1 MSWFFIAI
9 VGPFLYALTN
19 HIDKI
24 LLERYF
30 KQSGVGTLI
39 LFSSLLSVL
48 ALPFLLYIDP
58 TVLDI
63 SLYHVVALAILGI
76 LNVSVLWFYLLALMN
91 EEASVAIVFY
101 QLVPVFG
108 LVLGYFVLGEML
120 SQMQIIAMAIIIL
133 GTTIISF
140 EVDIDNKFTLRRQ
153 TIAYMTMASLLW
165 AASSV
170 IFKYVA
176 LEENVWR
183 TLFWE
188 HLMMVVVGI
197 FVFIFARSYRRNF
210 LLALRENSKSIL
222 SLNVFNESLYMLG
235 NIAFSFAYLLAPIAL
250 VLLTQSFQ
258 PFFVLI
264 IGIILTVF
272 FPKISVEKIE
282 AKHLWQKVM
291 AICITGIGVY
301 ILLFATS

>member
-63 SLYHVVALAILGI
+63 SLFNIFVLAILGV
-76 LNVSVLWFYLLALMN
+76 LNVLVLWFYLLALMN
-91 EEASVAIVFY
+91 EEASVAVIFY

-108 LVLGYFVLGEML
+108 LVLGYFILDEVL
-120 SQMQIIAMAIIIL
+120 SQTQLIAMAIIIL

-140 EVDIDNKFTLRRQ
+140 EVNSDNKFTLRRQ
-153 TIAYMTMASLLW
+153 TILYMTVASFCW
-165 AASSV
+165 ALSSV
-170 IFKYVA
+170 IFKSVA

-188 HLMMVVVGI
+188 HLMMVIVGI
-197 FVFIFARSYRRNF
+197 LVFMFARSYRQNF

-222 SLNVFNESLYMLG
+222 SLNVLNESLYMLG

-258 PFFVLI
+258 PFFVLV
-264 IGIILTVF
+264 IGIILTLF
-272 FPKISVEKIE
+272 FPRISVEKIE
-282 AKHLWQKVM
+282 AKHLWQKVI
-291 AICITGIGVY
+291 AICITGIGAY
-301 ILLFATS
+301 MLLFIS

>member
-63 SLYHVVALAILGI
+63 SLFNIFVLAILGV
-76 LNVSVLWFYLLALMN
+76 LNVLVLWFYLLALMN
-91 EEASVAIVFY
+91 EEASVAVIFY

-108 LVLGYFVLGEML
+108 LILGYFILDEVLSKIQL
-120 SQMQIIAMAIIIL
+120 IAMAIIIL

-140 EVDIDNKFTLRRQ
+140 EVNSDNKFTLRRQ
-153 TIAYMTMASLLW
+153 TILYMTVASFCW
-165 AASSV
+165 ALSSV
-170 IFKYVA
+170 IFKSVA

-188 HLMMVVVGI
+188 HLMMVIVGI
-197 FVFIFARSYRRNF
+197 LVFMFAKSYRQNF

-222 SLNVFNESLYMLG
+222 SLNVLNESLYMLG

-258 PFFVLI
+258 PFFVLV
-264 IGIILTVF
+264 IGIILTLF
-272 FPKISVEKIE
+272 FPRISVEKIE
-282 AKHLWQKVM
+282 AKHLWQKVI
-291 AICITGIGVY
+291 AICITGIGAY
-301 ILLFATS
+301 MLLFIS

>member
-63 SLYHVVALAILGI
+63 SLFNIFVLAILGV
-76 LNVSVLWFYLLALMN
+76 LNVLVLWFYLLALMN
-91 EEASVAIVFY
+91 EEASVAVIFY

-108 LVLGYFVLGEML
+108 LILGYFILDEVLSKIQL
-120 SQMQIIAMAIIIL
+120 IAMAIIIL

-140 EVDIDNKFTLRRQ
+140 EVNSDNKFTLRRQ
-153 TIAYMTMASLLW
+153 TILYMTVASFCW
-165 AASSV
+165 ALSSV
-170 IFKYVA
+170 IFKSVA

-188 HLMMVVVGI
+188 HLMMVIVGI
-197 FVFIFARSYRRNF
+197 LVFMFAKSYRQNF

-222 SLNVFNESLYMLG
+222 SLNVLNESLYMLG

-258 PFFVLI
+258 PFFVLV
-264 IGIILTVF
+264 IGIILTLF
-272 FPKISVEKIE
+272 FPRISVEKIE
-282 AKHLWQKVM
+282 AKYLWQKVI
-291 AICITGIGVY
+291 AICITGIGAY
-301 ILLFATS
+301 MLLFIS

>member
-9 VGPFLYALTN
+9 IGPFLYALTN

-30 KQSGVGTLI
+30 KRSGVGTLI

-63 SLYHVVALAILGI
+63 SLFNIFILGVLGI
-76 LNVSVLWFYLLALMN
+76 LNVLVLWFYLLALMN
-91 EEASVAIVFY
+91 EEASVAIIFY

-108 LVLGYFVLGEML
+108 LILGYLVLDEVL
-120 SQMQIIAMAIIIL
+120 SQIQLIAMAIVIL

-140 EVDIDNKFTLRRQ
+140 EVNSDNKFTLRRQ
-153 TIAYMTMASLLW
+153 TILYMTTASFFW
-165 AASSV
+165 ALSSV
-170 IFKYVA
+170 IFKSVA

-188 HLMMVVVGI
+188 HLMMVIVGI
-197 FVFIFARSYRRNF
+197 FVFIFAKSYRYNF
-210 LLALRENSKSIL
+210 LLALKENSKSIL
-222 SLNVFNESLYMLG
+222 SLNVLNESLYMLG

-258 PFFVLI
+258 PFFVLV
-264 IGIILTVF
+264 IGIILTLF

-282 AKHLWQKVM
+282 AKHLWQKVI
-291 AICITGIGVY
+291 AIFITGIGAY
-301 ILLFATS
+301 MLLFIA

>member
-9 VGPFLYALTN
+9 IGPFLYALTN

-30 KQSGVGTLI
+30 KRSGVGTLI

-63 SLYHVVALAILGI
+63 SLFNIFILGVLGI
-76 LNVSVLWFYLLALMN
+76 LNVLVLWFYLLALMN
-91 EEASVAIVFY
+91 EEASVAIIFY

-108 LVLGYFVLGEML
+108 HILGYLVLDEVL
-120 SQMQIIAMAIIIL
+120 SQIQLIAMAIVIL

-140 EVDIDNKFTLRRQ
+140 EVNSDNKFTLRRQ
-153 TIAYMTMASLLW
+153 TILYMTTASFFW
-165 AASSV
+165 ALSSV
-170 IFKYVA
+170 IFKSVA

-188 HLMMVVVGI
+188 HLMMVIVGI
-197 FVFIFARSYRRNF
+197 FVFIFAKSYRYNF
-210 LLALRENSKSIL
+210 LLALKENSKSIL
-222 SLNVFNESLYMLG
+222 SLNVLNESLYMLG

-258 PFFVLI
+258 PFFVLV
-264 IGIILTVF
+264 IGIILTLF

-282 AKHLWQKVM
+282 AKHLWQKVI
-291 AICITGIGVY
+291 AIFITGIGAY
-301 ILLFATS
+301 MLLFIA

>member
-9 VGPFLYALTN
+9 IGPFLYALTN

-63 SLYHVVALAILGI
+63 SLFNILVLAVLGV
-76 LNVSVLWFYLLALMN
+76 LNVLVLWFYLLALMN
-91 EEASVAIVFY
+91 EEASVAVIFY

-108 LVLGYFVLGEML
+108 LVLGFFVLGEVL
-120 SQMQIIAMAIIIL
+120 SQIQLISMAIIIL

-140 EVDIDNKFTLRRQ
+140 EVSSDNKFTLRRQ
-153 TIAYMTMASLLW
+153 TIFYMTVASFCW
-165 AASSV
+165 ALSSV
-170 IFKYVA
+170 IFKSVA

-188 HLMMVVVGI
+188 HLMMVIVGI
-197 FVFIFARSYRRNF
+197 LVFMFARSYRQNF
-210 LLALRENSKSIL
+210 LLALKENSKSIL
-222 SLNVFNESLYMLG
+222 SLNVLNESLYMLG

-258 PFFVLI
+258 PFFVLV
-264 IGIILTVF
+264 IGIILTLF
-272 FPKISVEKIE
+272 FPRISVEKIE
-282 AKHLWQKVM
+282 AKHLWQKVI
-291 AICITGIGVY
+291 AIFITGIGAY
-301 ILLFATS
+301 MLLFVA

>member
-9 VGPFLYALTN
+9 IGPFLYALTN

-63 SLYHVVALAILGI
+63 SLFHILALAVLGT
-76 LNVSVLWFYLLALMN
+76 LNVAVLWFYLLALMD

-108 LVLGYFVLGEML
+108 LILGYLILDEVL
-120 SQMQIIAMAIIIL
+120 SQMQLIAMGIIIL

-140 EVDIDNKFTLRRQ
+140 EIDNDNKFTLRRQ
-153 TIAYMTMASLLW
+153 TIAYMTAASLLW
-165 AASSV
+165 ALSSV

-176 LEENVWR
+176 LDENVWR

-188 HLMMVVVGI
+188 HLMMVIVGI
-197 FVFIFARSYRRNF
+197 FVFIFAKSYRQNF

-222 SLNVFNESLYMLG
+222 SLNVLNESLYMLG
-235 NIAFSFAYLLAPIAL
+235 NISFSFAYLLAPIAL
-250 VLLTQSFQ
+250 ILLTQSFQ
-258 PFFVLI
+258 PIFVLI
-264 IGIILTVF
+264 IGIILTIF
-272 FPKISVEKIE
+272 FPTISVEKIE
-282 AKHLWQKVM
+282 AKHLWQKIM
-291 AICITGIGVY
+291 AICITGIGTY
-301 ILLFATS
+301 ILLFIS

>member
-9 VGPFLYALTN
+9 IGPLLYALTN
-19 HIDKI
+19 HIDKL

-63 SLYHVVALAILGI
+63 SLFNIFILGILGI
-76 LNVSVLWFYLLALMN
+76 LNVLVLWFYLLALMN
-91 EEASVAIVFY
+91 EEASIAIIFY

-108 LVLGYFVLGEML
+108 LVLGYFILDEVL
-120 SQMQIIAMAIIIL
+120 SQTQLIAMAIIIL

-140 EVDIDNKFTLRRQ
+140 EVNSDNKFTLRRQ
-153 TIAYMTMASLLW
+153 TILYMTLASFFW
-165 AASSV
+165 ALSSV
-170 IFKYVA
+170 IFKSVA

-188 HLMMVVVGI
+188 HLMMVIVGI
-197 FVFIFARSYRRNF
+197 LLFIFAKSYHHNF
-210 LLALRENSKSIL
+210 LLALKENSKSIL
-222 SLNVFNESLYMLG
+222 SLNVLNESLYMLG

-258 PFFVLI
+258 PFFVLV
-264 IGIILTVF
+264 IGIILTLF
-272 FPKISVEKIE
+272 FPKIAVEKIE
-282 AKHLWQKVM
+282 AKYLWQKFF
-291 AICITGIGVY
+291 AICITGIGAY
-301 ILLFATS
+301 MLLFVA

>member
-9 VGPFLYALTN
+9 IGPFLYALTN

-63 SLYHVVALAILGI
+63 SLFHILALAILGT
-76 LNVSVLWFYLLALMN
+76 LNVAVLWFYLLALMD

-108 LVLGYFVLGEML
+108 LILGYLILDEVL
-120 SQMQIIAMAIIIL
+120 SQMQLIAMGIIIL

-140 EVDIDNKFTLRRQ
+140 EVDNDNKFTLRRQ
-153 TIAYMTMASLLW
+153 TIAYMTAASLLW
-165 AASSV
+165 ALSSV

-176 LEENVWR
+176 LDENVWR

-188 HLMMVVVGI
+188 HLMMVIVGI
-197 FVFIFARSYRRNF
+197 FVFIFAKSYRQNF

-222 SLNVFNESLYMLG
+222 SLNVLNESLYMLG
-235 NIAFSFAYLLAPIAL
+235 NISFSFAYLLAPIAL
-250 VLLTQSFQ
+250 ILLTQSFQ
-258 PFFVLI
+258 PIFVLI
-264 IGIILTVF
+264 IGIILTIF

-291 AICITGIGVY
+291 AICITGIGTY
-301 ILLFATS
+301 ILLFIS

>member
-1 MSWFFIAI
+1 MFCFFIAI
-9 VGPFLYALTN
+9 IGPFLYALTN

-30 KQSGVGTLI
+30 KRSGVGTLI

-63 SLYHVVALAILGI
+63 SLFNIFILGVLGI
-76 LNVSVLWFYLLALMN
+76 LNVLVLWFYLLALMN
-91 EEASVAIVFY
+91 EEASVAIIFY

-108 LVLGYFVLGEML
+108 LILGYLVLDEVL
-120 SQMQIIAMAIIIL
+120 SQIQLIAMAIVIL

-140 EVDIDNKFTLRRQ
+140 EVNSDNKFTLRRQ
-153 TIAYMTMASLLW
+153 TILYMTTASFFW
-165 AASSV
+165 ALSSV
-170 IFKYVA
+170 IFKSVA

-188 HLMMVVVGI
+188 HLMMVIVGI
-197 FVFIFARSYRRNF
+197 FVFIFAKSYRYNF
-210 LLALRENSKSIL
+210 LLALKENSKSIL
-222 SLNVFNESLYMLG
+222 SLNVLNESLYMLG

-258 PFFVLI
+258 PFFVLV
-264 IGIILTVF
+264 IGIILTLF

-282 AKHLWQKVM
+282 AKHLWQKVI
-291 AICITGIGVY
+291 AIFITGIGAY
-301 ILLFATS
+301 MLLFIA

>member
-9 VGPFLYALTN
+9 IGPFLYALTN

-48 ALPFLLYIDP
+48 ALPFLLFIDP

-63 SLYHVVALAILGI
+63 SLFNIFILGILGI
-76 LNVSVLWFYLLALMN
+76 LNVLVLWFYLLALMN
-91 EEASVAIVFY
+91 EEASIAIIFY

-108 LVLGYFVLGEML
+108 LILGYFILDEVL
-120 SQMQIIAMAIIIL
+120 SQIQVIAMAIIIL

-140 EVDIDNKFTLRRQ
+140 EVSNDNKFTLRKQ
-153 TIAYMTMASLLW
+153 TIFYMTTASLFW
-165 AASSV
+165 ALSSV
-170 IFKYVA
+170 IFKSVA

-188 HLMMVVVGI
+188 HLMMVIVGI
-197 FVFIFARSYRRNF
+197 FVFIFARSYRKNF

-222 SLNVFNESLYMLG
+222 SLNVLNESLYMLG

-258 PFFVLI
+258 PFFVLV
-264 IGIILTVF
+264 IGIILTLF

-282 AKHLWQKVM
+282 AKYIWQKVI
-291 AICITGIGVY
+291 AICITGIGAY
-301 ILLFATS
+301 MLLFVA